1 MQLGFIKAELISIRK
16 IIATYIFESE
26 DETYRKSVNFTLCNK
41 DKRYQLEFA
50 SVRSSHQ
57 IYTFELNSPIDLVLG
72 EEWLVK
78 TDEDEILP
86 LNYDRYVT
94 SDEFSKLYTYNGNDL
109 GANYSKS
116 QTSFNFWSPLSE
128 KVFLKL
134 EKHDNNF
141 LLLPM
146 KRKENGV
153 YRAVVNGDLFNRKYC
168 YVVIQGGKQK
178 NVRDPYGIGMSL
190 NSQYSAVIDLESVTK
205 LGKVKP
211 KRKINQPQDAIIYEL
226 HIRDFTELDENNPNA
241 GKYLGILNKI
251 KYLKRL
257 GVTHVQLLPVHDYFG
272 VDDLTNDKYN
282 WGYNPIN
289 YFSLEGSYSSLPED
303 PLSRLIEF
311 KTLVNE
317 LHKAD
322 IRVVMD
328 VVYNHIYDYL
338 TSDFHKNVPCYF
350 FRRHG
355 KKYSNGSGCGNDIAT
370 ERSMVRKLILD
381 SVTYFVD
388 VFDVDGFRFDLLGLI
403 DIKTSQDIIK
413 AVKSRKPDALLY
425 GEGWN
430 LLTELP
436 ENQKSTTQNGYILK
450 DMGFF
455 NEYFRDVIKG
465 NTFDK
470 NDRGFILGNNSRRN
484 EIEDVLFAS
493 LFGGK
498 FKNANQS
505 INYVEC
511 HDNQTLFDKIS
522 YFDEDLEIILKRVKL
537 ANALTILAFGVPFI
551 HMGQEIGLS
560 KEGLDNSYNIPKV
573 NSMNWK
579 LVKERDDMVSY
590 MSDLI
595 KLRNEA
601 FQYHHLSKFDDI
613 VNPRFELYHHSNGL
627 FTITIKDKSLLK
639 KFNEL
644 VVVINP
650 TDEPQNLEFED
661 FYRVLLTSAGIDEK
675 VDIQVQHLIVPDI
688 SLEILVK

>member
-1 MQLGFIKAELISIRK
+1 MQLGFINVELVSLRK
-16 IIATYIFESE
+16 LVATYIFESE
-26 DETYRKSVNFTLCNK
+26 DETFRRTVNFTLLNK

-57 IYTFELNSPIDLVLG
+57 IYTFELNSPVDLVLG

-94 SDEFSKLYTYNGNDL
+94 GEEFSKLYTYNGNDL
-109 GANYSKS
+109 GAIYSKGH
-116 QTSFNFWSPLSE
+116 TAFNFWSPLSE

-134 EKHDNNF
+134 EKSENNF

-153 YRAVVNGDLFNRKYC
+153 FRAVVNGDLINRKYC
-168 YVVIQGGKQK
+168 YEVIQGGKQK
-178 NVRDPYGIGMSL
+178 TVRDPYGIGMSL
-190 NSQYSAVIDLESVTK
+190 NSQYSAVIDLESVIK

-211 KRKINQPQDAIIYEL
+211 TNKINQPQDAIIYEL
-226 HIRDFTELDENNPNA
+226 HIRDFTENDKGNPNA
-241 GKYLGILNKI
+241 GKYLGILNKV

-289 YFSLEGSYSSLPED
+289 YFSLEGSYSSFPED
-303 PLSRLIEF
+303 PLSRLLEF

-317 LHKAD
+317 LHKNN
-322 IRVVMD
+322 IRVIMD

-338 TSDFHKNVPCYF
+338 TSDFHKNVPCYY
-350 FRRHG
+350 FRKHG

-370 ERSMVRKLILD
+370 ERSMVRKEILD
-381 SVTYFVD
+381 SVNYFVD

-403 DIKTSQDIIK
+403 DIKTSQEIIK
-413 AVKSRKPDALLY
+413 SVKSKKSDALLY

-436 ENQKSTTQNGYILK
+436 ENQKSTTQNGYLLK

-455 NEYFRDVIKG
+455 NEYFRDIVKG

-470 NDRGFILGNNSRRN
+470 NDRGFILGNIERRN

-493 LFGGK
+493 LYGGK

-522 YFDEDLEIILKRVKL
+522 FFEEDLDVALKRVKL
-537 ANALTILAFGVPFI
+537 ANAITVLSFGVPFI

-560 KEGLDNSYNIPKV
+560 KNGLDNSYNVPKV
-573 NSMNWK
+573 NSMDWE
-579 LVKERDDMVSY
+579 LVKERSEMVDY
-590 MSDLI
+590 LSDLI
-595 KLRNEA
+595 KLRNNTI
-601 FQYHHLSKFDDI
+601 QYHHLSKFEEI

-627 FTITIKDKSLLK
+627 FTVKIRDKSLLK
-639 KFNEL
+639 KHSE
-644 VVVINP
+644 VMVVINP
-650 TDEPQNLEFED
+650 TDEPQQLELDD
-661 FYRVLLTSAGIDEK
+661 FYKVLFTGAGLSEK
-675 VDIQVQHLIVPDI
+675 SDIQVQHFTVPDI
-688 SLEILVK
+688 SLEIIVK